1 MEFDQI
7 PTTPISAEAWQ
18 RNGVWYVSFR
28 GASDVL
34 RNLVNATSIRR
45 SSHGGNL
52 DNPFEYMSIAFF
64 RDVDPYSEHIAKLN
78 ARIEELRIECAAT
91 NDTAKQWQDMYDQ
104 AMECI
109 AARNEAYEQLQSTQ
123 KHDNCYYR
131 CAGCGK
137 FVHFS
142 EACSHSVY
150 YERPTRA
157 ATCRCGHV
165 GAECFNDSYC
175 DEPAK
180 EVAWGNA
187 IDHDCVLMNCKDVHR
202 TELNKAVEDAAYWQE
217 KHERLESKHNESREI
232 LLAEI
237 EAMRAAHK
245 RSSLEQNEIAE
256 AWRIAYTKR
265 GEWATATEIKLQNRI
280 TELEAQSATPS
291 AYHAV
296 LGELDRLGQIINDLQ
311 ADYAQDME
319 AWRNVYQTNESVNDD
334 VIQEQADRI
343 IELESTVKVLAG
355 MVNE

>member
-1 MEFDQI
+1 MIDFMGFKSRNADCGCLECDQRR
-7 PTTPISAEAWQ
+7 AKEA
-18 RNGVWYVSFR
+18 V
-28 GASDVL
+28 
-34 RNLVNATSIRR
+34 
-45 SSHGGNL
+45 
-52 DNPFEYMSIAFF
+52 
-64 RDVDPYSEHIAKLN
+64 
-78 ARIEELRIECAAT
+78 
-91 NDTAKQWQDMYDQ
+91 
-104 AMECI
+104 
-109 AARNEAYEQLQSTQ
+109 
-123 KHDNCYYR
+123 
-131 CAGCGK
+131 
-137 FVHFS
+137 
-142 EACSHSVY
+142 
-150 YERPTRA
+150 ERMRA